1 MRLLKWTGLLMFMS
15 MLAVGCSSDDDE
27 KDAPGGEAAE
37 LYVTVRDASD
47 NYLLQGVDVEFVQNN
62 KVLGIDTTDD
72 TGMALCDNKW
82 DGLVSGE
89 VTVNINVEGYKPFT
103 KTGTIKGGE
112 NEWEVSLTPDKSAAA
127 SITVTSENVEDL
139 YGVLSIVM
147 PEKVASVKVSEG
159 SKFDPSDFD
168 EYKNTNYGYG
178 KTTQQITYTNLIPKT
193 KYTFTVVSFDDNKR
207 QLETKTISF
216 ATKDLYNRSTV
227 RASIIDYMT
236 IGNGIAVTLGE
247 STEGMG
253 DFYLIC
259 YEKSKAPSSDS
270 QIVRDAMSGSSKL
283 ERARIGY
290 VDGLKPGTDYT
301 LFVIPMDRK
310 STPDYAYQYDAP
322 GVIASIDI
330 STKDNTNMAAATVV
344 KSASTKT
351 SFDYYFKSSRY
362 VSGYP
367 NSCLSFRG
375 ITITDYD
382 QYESLPDIALAVY
395 CLKGEVQK
403 FTASYTETYTWS
415 GLNLTSWYGIV
426 TLGYSD
432 ARGENNSSI
441 ITRYKF
447 KYGNYDATTRSA
459 EPVLPAPSTGI
470 RYGAITNDMLKRV
483 QVLK

>member
-1 MRLLKWTGLLMFMS
+1 MRLMKLTGLLICMS
-15 MLAVGCSSDDDE
+15 MLAVGCSDDDE
-27 KDAPGGEAAE
+27 KDAPGGEPAE

-47 NYLLQGVDVEFVQNN
+47 NYLLKGVDVEFVQNN

-89 VTVNINVEGYKPFT
+89 VTVNIDVEGYKPFT
-103 KTGTIKGGE
+103 KTGIIKGGE

-159 SKFDPSDFD
+159 SKFDPNDFD

-193 KYTFTVVSFDDNKR
+193 KYTFTVASFDDNKR

-216 ATKDLYNRSTV
+216 TTKDWYNKSDS
-227 RASIIDYMT
+227 RASIVDYMA
-236 IGNGIAVTLGE
+236 IGNGISVTLD
-247 STEGMG
+247 GMR

-259 YEKSKAPSSDS
+259 YEKSKVPTSESE
-270 QIVRDAMSGSSKL
+270 IVREALSGSSKL
-283 ERARIGY
+283 EKAQIGY
-290 VDGLKPGTDYT
+290 VDGLEPGKHYR
-301 LFVIPMDRK
+301 LYVIPIGRK
-310 STPDYAYQYDAP
+310 STPDYAYQYEAP
-322 GVIASIDI
+322 GVIASIDL
-330 STKDNTNMAAATVV
+330 STKDNTNMAAATVI

-351 SFDYYFKSSRY
+351 SFDYYFMSSRY
-362 VSGYP
+362 VSGYS

-395 CLKGEVQK
+395 CLKGEVQR
-403 FTASYTETYTWS
+403 FTAPYTETYTWP

-432 ARGENNSSI
+432 ANGVENSSI

-483 QVLK
+483 HVLK

>member
-47 NYLLQGVDVEFVQNN
+47 HYLLEGVDVEFVQNN

-72 TGMALCDNKW
+72 SGMALCDNKW

-89 VTVNINVEGYKPFT
+89 VTVNIDVEGYKPFT
-103 KTGTIKGGE
+103 KTGIIKGGE

-178 KTTQQITYTNLIPKT
+178 KTTQRVTYTNLIPKT
-193 KYTFTVVSFDDNKR
+193 KYTFTVASFDDNKK

-216 ATKDLYNRSTV
+216 TTKDWYNKSDS
-227 RASIIDYMT
+227 RANIVDYMA
-236 IGNGIAVTLGE
+236 IGNGISVTLDDVR
-247 STEGMG
+247 

-283 ERARIGY
+283 EGAKIGY
-290 VDGLKPGTDYT
+290 VDGLEPGKNYR
-301 LFVIPMDRK
+301 LYVIPIGMK
-310 STPDYAYQYDAP
+310 FTADYSYQYDAP
-322 GVIASIDI
+322 GVIASIDLT
-330 STKDNTNMAAATVV
+330 TKDNTNMAAATIVN
-344 KSASTKT
+344 AGYTKT
-351 SFDYYFKSSRY
+351 SFDYYFMSSRY

-395 CLKGEVQK
+395 CLKGSLQR
-403 FTASYTETYTWS
+403 FTTSYTETYTWS

-483 QVLK
+483 HVLK

>member
-1 MRLLKWTGLLMFMS
+1 MKLLKLTGLLMFMS
-15 MLAVGCSSDDDE
+15 LLAVGCSSDDDE

-47 NYLLQGVDVEFVQNN
+47 NYLLEGVDVEFVQNK
-62 KVLGIDTTDD
+62 KVLCIDTTDD

-89 VTVNINVEGYKPFT
+89 VTVNIDVEGYKPFT
-103 KTGTIKGGE
+103 KTGNIKRGE
-112 NEWEVSLTPDKSAAA
+112 NEWEVSLTPDKSVAT
-127 SITVTSENVEDL
+127 SITVTSEDVEDL

-159 SKFDPSDFD
+159 SKFDPNDFD
-168 EYKNTNYGYG
+168 KYVNTNYGYG
-178 KTTQQITYTNLIPKT
+178 KTTQRITYINLIPKT
-193 KYTFTVVSFDDNKR
+193 KYTFTVASYDGNDR

-216 ATKDLYNRSTV
+216 TTKDWYNKSDS
-227 RASIIDYMT
+227 RANIVDYMA
-236 IGNGIAVTLGE
+236 IGNGISVTLDDVR
-247 STEGMG
+247 

-259 YEKSKAPSSDS
+259 YEKSKAPTSESE
-270 QIVRDAMSGSSKL
+270 IVREALSGSSKL
-283 ERARIGY
+283 EGARIGY
-290 VDGLKPGTDYT
+290 VDGLEPGKNYR
-301 LFVIPMDRK
+301 LYVIPVGTK
-310 STPDYAYQYDAP
+310 STADYAYQYDAP
-322 GVIASIDI
+322 GVIASIDL
-330 STKDNTNMAAATVV
+330 STKDNTNMATATIIN
-344 KSASTKT
+344 AGYTKT
-351 SFDYYFKSSRY
+351 SFDYYFMSSRY

-375 ITITDYD
+375 IRITDYD
-382 QYESLPDIALAVY
+382 EYEGMADIELAVY
-395 CLKGEVQK
+395 CLQAELNRFQ
-403 FTASYTETYTWS
+403 ASYTETYQWS